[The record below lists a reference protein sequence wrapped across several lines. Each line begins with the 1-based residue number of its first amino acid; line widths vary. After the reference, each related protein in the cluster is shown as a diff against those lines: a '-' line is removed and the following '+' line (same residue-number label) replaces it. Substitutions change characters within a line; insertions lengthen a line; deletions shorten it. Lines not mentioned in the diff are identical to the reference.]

1 MRAALFLCALC
12 AAASAKAAQHSAI
25 INLEG
30 CASITWATQGYAT
43 LGSLYAV
50 TDDLMNNGTTIAIAL
65 CDAELPPD
73 ATAFDYAE
81 FEYIPG
87 SATNSP
93 WVVAFATGRWQGTLG
108 AQLNWLQEIGWCGGA
123 PPISEFLYPLPI
135 TVITVCQTSGALD
148 WSGMA
153 DQARA
158 ADLSVVFLVVMPGI
172 LPSWDGNDNFA
183 FSQAFRIVEY
193 FEQ

>member
-1 MRAALFLCALC
+1 MRTALFLCVLGAV
-12 AAASAKAAQHSAI
+12 AEARAAQHSAI
-25 INLEG
+25 INIEG
-30 CASITWATQGYAT
+30 CAPITVATQGYAT

-50 TDDLMNNGTTIAIAL
+50 TDDLMNNGTATAVVL

-93 WVVAFATGRWQGTLG
+93 WLAVFATGRWKATLG

-123 PPISEFLYPLPI
+123 APPWQLLYPPP
-135 TVITVCQTSGALD
+135 ITVCQTSGALD
-148 WSGMA
+148 WSA
-153 DQARA
+153 TPDEAKA
-158 ADLSVVFLVVMPGI
+158 ADLSIVFLVVLPGI
-172 LPSWDGNDNFA
+172 LPSWDGNFDFA

-193 FEQ
+193 YEQ